1 MADQATELSR
11 AATLLRTDLDA
22 LSALV
27 PSPDESSPP
36 EDRAVD
42 CRVGGDDDGS
52 KQWVYAPRFFYP
64 GPGAAVVEQAAA
76 ELERRGYTV
85 GQRASSNRESSFTAV
100 KDGAAVTVRDG
111 PLPSDPGSAVAF
123 LGYGPCVAA
132 DGTVSTRN
140 PQ

>member
-1 MADQATELSR
+1 MADQEAELSR
-11 AATLLRTDLDA
+11 TAALLRTDLDA

-27 PSPDESSPP
+27 PSPRESFAP
-36 EDRAVD
+36 EDGEMD

-76 ELERRGYTV
+76 ELERRGYVV
-85 GQRASSNRESSFTAV
+85 GQRAASDRESSFTAV

-111 PLPSDPGSAVAF
+111 PLPSDPASAVVF
-123 LGYGPCVAA
+123 VGYGPCVAA